1 MVDVKNELLAPC
13 GLYCGVCRV
22 YIGHRDNDIEFKKE
36 ILPIYKAYGAK
47 SVDDIACDG
56 CLSEGIVFPY
66 CKTCSIKDCIKDKGI
81 EGCRQCDGFPC
92 DIIEKWPSSAGKKVM
107 LRVIPTW
114 RELGTQKWVE
124 SEEKRYKC
132 PECGNQLFRGAS
144 QCKKCKVDVDVD

>member
-22 YIGHRDNDIEFKKE
+22 YIAHRDNDIEFKKE
-36 ILPIYKAYGAK
+36 ILTIYKAYGAK

-56 CLSEGIVFPY
+56 CLSEGTVFPY

-81 EGCRQCDGFPC
+81 EGCRLCDEFPC
-92 DIIEKWPSSAGKKVM
+92 AIIENWPSPTGRKVM
-107 LRVIPTW
+107 LRVIPAW
-114 RELGTQKWVE
+114 REHGTQKWIE

-132 PECGNQLFRGAS
+132 PQCGNPLFRGAR
-144 QCKKCKVDVDVD
+144 KCQKCEVDVDVD

>member
-22 YIGHRDNDIEFKKE
+22 YIAHKDNDIEFKRE

-81 EGCRQCDGFPC
+81 EGCRQCDEFPC
-92 DIIEKWPSSAGKKVM
+92 DIIENWPSSAGKKVM

-114 RELGTQKWVE
+114 RKLGTQKWVE

-132 PECGNQLFRGAS
+132 PECGDPLFRGI
-144 QCKKCKVDVDVD
+144 KKCRNCNVDVDVD

>member
-22 YIGHRDNDIEFKKE
+22 YIAHRDNDIEFKQE

-47 SVDDIACDG
+47 NVEDIACEG
-56 CLSEGIVFPY
+56 CLSDGIVFPY

-92 DIIEKWPSSAGKKVM
+92 DIIDNWPSPAGKKVM
-107 LRVIPTW
+107 LRVIPVW
-114 RELGTQKWVE
+114 RELGTEKCVE

-132 PECGNQLFRGAS
+132 PQCGNQLFRGAN
-144 QCKKCKVDVDVD
+144 QCINCKVAVDVD